1 MLMETDRGTAPAAD
15 VSIASLV
22 RQYDKP
28 GPRYTSYPT
37 AVEFNASFDEAAYR
51 GRLQAAAHHVDQP
64 LSLYVHLPF
73 CEERCSYCGCA
84 MIATRNRQVATKYL
98 PYLEREM
105 ALLSE
110 ALGDRRRVVQLHW
123 GGGTPTYFT
132 CDELR
137 WLRGAVGRYFDVD
150 PAAECAIEVDPRVTT
165 GEQLQTLRELG
176 FNRLSM
182 GVQDL
187 EAEVQAAIGRHQS
200 ENQTRG
206 AYDFARSAGFSSV
219 NVDLVYGL
227 PRQGLASFTRT
238 VDTIVAMRPERIA
251 VYSYAHVPWMRPH
264 QKKILQSDL
273 PTPALKLELIG
284 AATETFL
291 RAGYVAIG
299 MDHFALP
306 DDELAVAT
314 RERRLHRNFMGYTT
328 HPAPDVIGIGMSAIG
343 DVCGAFAQ
351 NVKKLPAYYTALD
364 EGRFP
369 IERGYALNA
378 DDLVRREV
386 ITEMMCNFY
395 VDFAAIRARHG
406 VEFAS
411 YFASEIEAL
420 NEAGGPVTDGLL
432 EIGSDTMTVT
442 ARGRLF
448 VRTICMQFD
457 KYLPAHRGQAVFSRT
472 V

>member
-1 MLMETDRGTAPAAD
+1 MP
-15 VSIASLV
+15 ASLATLI

-37 AVEFNASFDEAAYR
+37 AVEFTASFDEAAYR
-51 GRLQAAAHHVDQP
+51 ERLTAAATRVNDP
-64 LSLYVHLPF
+64 LSLYMHLPF
-73 CEERCSYCGCA
+73 CQERCSYCGCA
-84 MIATRNRQVATKYL
+84 MIATRNRAVATRYL

-105 ALLSE
+105 ALLAE
-110 ALGDRRRVVQLHW
+110 VLGQRHRVSQLHW

-132 CDELR
+132 SDELR
-137 WLRGAVGRYFDVD
+137 SLRRTVSRYFDVD
-150 PAAECAIEVDPRVTT
+150 SGAECAIEIDPRVTT
-165 GEQLQTLRELG
+165 GDQLTTLRELG
-176 FNRLSM
+176 FTRLSM

-206 AYDFARSAGFSSV
+206 AYDFARAAGFSSI

-238 VDTIVAMRPERIA
+238 VDTIVAMRPDRIA

-264 QKKILQSDL
+264 QKRIDESAL

-291 RAGYVAIG
+291 AAGYVAIG

-306 DDELAVAT
+306 DDDLAVAT

-328 HPAPDVIGIGMSAIG
+328 QRAADVLGIGMSAIG
-343 DVCGAFAQ
+343 DVSGAFAQ
-351 NVKKLPAYYTALD
+351 NTKKLPAYYEALD
-364 EGRFP
+364 RGRFP
-369 IERGYALNA
+369 IARGYALNK

-386 ITEMMCNFY
+386 IGELMCNFH
-395 VDFAAIRARHG
+395 VDFASLGGRHG
-406 VEFAS
+406 IDVGR
-411 YFASEIEAL
+411 YFARELETLSGAT
-420 NEAGGPVTDGLL
+420 GPVADGFLL
-432 EIGSDTMTVT
+432 LDDRSMTVT
-442 ARGRLF
+442 PDGRLF
-448 VRTICMQFD
+448 VRTICMTFD
-457 KYLPAHRGQAVFSRT
+457 QYLQRHRGQPVFSRT

>member
-1 MLMETDRGTAPAAD
+1 MLIDQDPNTAVED

-22 RQYDKP
+22 RAYDKP

-37 AVEFNASFDEAAYR
+37 AVEFNASFGEADYR
-51 GRLQAAAHHVDQP
+51 GRLQAASLRTEEP

-84 MIATRNRQVATKYL
+84 MIATKHRTVAKGYL

-110 ALGDRRRVVQLHW
+110 TLGDRRRVAQLHW
-123 GGGTPTYFT
+123 GGGTPTYFNSH
-132 CDELR
+132 ELR
-137 WLRGAVGRYFDVD
+137 DLHAVIRRHFDVL
-150 PAAECAIEVDPRVTT
+150 PAAECAIEIDPRVTT
-165 GEQLQTLRELG
+165 GDQLLTLRELG

-187 EAEVQAAIGRHQS
+187 EAEVQAAIGRHQT
-200 ENQTRG
+200 ENQTCG
-206 AYDFARSAGFSSV
+206 TYDFARHAAGFPSI
-219 NVDLVYGL
+219 NIDLVYGL

-238 VDTIVAMRPERIA
+238 VETIVRMRPDRIA

-264 QKKILQSDL
+264 QNRILQSDL
-273 PTPALKLELIG
+273 PAPALKIELIS

-306 DDELAVAT
+306 DDDLAIAT

-328 HPAPDVIGIGMSAIG
+328 QRASDVLGIGMSAIG

-351 NVKKLPAYYTALD
+351 NVKKLTAYYRALD
-364 EGRFP
+364 EGRLP
-369 IERGYALNA
+369 IERGYALNP
-378 DDLVRREV
+378 DDLVRRAV
-386 ITEMMCNFY
+386 ITELMCNFH
-395 VDFAAIRARHG
+395 VDFAAIGGRFG
-406 VEFAS
+406 VEFTR
-411 YFASEIEAL
+411 YFATELEAL
-420 NEAGGPVTDGLL
+420 SAAGGPVAAGLL
-432 EIGSDTMTVT
+432 SVDTNSMTVT
-442 ARGRLF
+442 PRGRLF

-457 KYLPAHRGQAVFSRT
+457 KYLAAHAGHAVFSRT

>member
-1 MLMETDRGTAPAAD
+1 MLTAQDRGTASTTS
-15 VSIASLV
+15 SIASLI
-22 RQYDKP
+22 RQYDRP

-37 AVEFNASFDEAAYR
+37 AVEFSPAFDEAAYR
-51 GRLQAAAHHVDQP
+51 GRLQCAATRTTDP
-64 LSLYVHLPF
+64 LSLYMHLPF

-84 MIATRNRQVATKYL
+84 MIATKHRDVATRYL

-105 ALLSE
+105 ALVAD
-110 ALGDRRRVVQLHW
+110 ALVGRRRVVQMHW

-132 CDELR
+132 PDELR
-137 WLRGAVGRYFDVD
+137 WLGDAVARHFDVD
-150 PAAECAIEVDPRVTT
+150 MAAECAIEIDPRVTT
-165 GEQLQTLRELG
+165 GDQLAMLHHVG

-187 EAEVQAAIGRHQS
+187 EAEVQAAIGRHQT

-206 AYDFARSAGFSSV
+206 AYDFARRLGFSSI

-227 PRQGLASFTRT
+227 PRQGLASFRRT
-238 VDTIVAMRPERIA
+238 VQTIVAMRPDRIA

-264 QKKILQSDL
+264 QKRIDQSAL
-273 PTPALKLELIG
+273 PTPALKLELIS

-306 DDELAVAT
+306 EDDLAIAT

-328 HPAPDVIGIGMSAIG
+328 QPATDVIGIGMSAIG
-343 DVCGAFAQ
+343 DVSGAFAQ
-351 NVKKLPAYYTALD
+351 NVKKLPAYYKALQ

-369 IERGYALNA
+369 IERGYALSQ
-378 DDLVRREV
+378 DDAVRRTV
-386 ITEMMCNFY
+386 ISELMCNFH
-395 VDFAAIRARHG
+395 VDFAAIEARHG
-406 VEFAS
+406 VRFAS
-411 YFASEIEAL
+411 YFDAELEAL
-420 NEAGGPVTDGLL
+420 SAANGPVTDGLL
-432 EIGSDTMTVT
+432 EINGASMTVT
-442 ARGRLF
+442 PRGRLF
-448 VRTICMQFD
+448 VRTVCMHFD
-457 KYLPAHRGQAVFSRT
+457 KYLPAHRGQTVFSRT

>member
-1 MLMETDRGTAPAAD
+1 MLSAQDRETVPA
-15 VSIASLV
+15 VPSVASLV
-22 RQYDKP
+22 RQYDRP

-37 AVEFNASFDEAAYR
+37 AVEFSPEFDEAAYR
-51 GRLQAAAHHVDQP
+51 GRLQSAAARPDDP

-84 MIATRNRQVATKYL
+84 MIATRHRQVATRYL

-105 ALLSE
+105 ALL
-110 ALGDRRRVVQLHW
+110 AGMLGDRRRVVQLHW
-123 GGGTPTYFT
+123 GGGTPTYFNP
-132 CDELR
+132 DELR
-137 WLRGAVGRYFDVD
+137 WLRGAVGRYFDLEN
-150 PAAECAIEVDPRVTT
+150 AAECAIEIDPRVTT
-165 GEQLQTLRELG
+165 GEQLATLRDLG

-206 AYDFARSAGFSSV
+206 AYDFARAAGFASI

-238 VDTIVAMRPERIA
+238 VETIVSMRPDRIA

-264 QKKILQSDL
+264 QKRILQSDL
-273 PTPALKLELIG
+273 PQPALKLELIG
-284 AATETFL
+284 MATETFL

-328 HPAPDVIGIGMSAIG
+328 HPAPDVLGIGMSAIG

-351 NVKKLPAYYTALD
+351 NVKKLPAYYAALD

-369 IERGYALNA
+369 IERGYALST
-378 DDLVRREV
+378 DDMVRRAV
-386 ITEMMCNFY
+386 ISELMCNFH
-395 VDFAAIRARHG
+395 VDFTAIQARHG
-406 VEFAS
+406 MPFSS
-411 YFASEIEAL
+411 YFAAELEAL
-420 NEAGGPVTDGLL
+420 SGPEGPVSDGLL
-432 EIGSDTMTVT
+432 EINGASMTVT
-442 ARGRLF
+442 PRGRLF
-448 VRTICMQFD
+448 VRTICMHFD
-457 KYLPAHRGQAVFSRT
+457 KYLPAHRGQTVFSRT